1 MEILLDDFLKAV
13 LKEDIGRGDL
23 YSKIENNIQVES
35 YILAKESG
43 ILSGRIYV
51 ERLCKLLGIEV
62 NFVIKDGMEFK
73 KGSKLAAF
81 SGKMSEILS
90 AERVILNL
98 LQHSSG
104 IATLT
109 KKHIDAMQD
118 SSCVLL
124 DTRKTRPL
132 LREFE
137 KYSTCNG
144 GAVNHRLGLD
154 DCLML
159 KDTHLSRIL
168 SLKKFIQEIRKKIPF
183 TTKIEV
189 ECENLLQAKEALESK
204 IDILMCDNMD
214 IPTIT
219 EVVKMR
225 DEIAPNVLLEASGN
239 ITLANI
245 QEYAKSGVDAISSGA
260 IIHQATW
267 LDMSM
272 KID

>member
-73 KGSKLAAF
+73 KGSKLATF

-109 KKHIDAMQD
+109 KKYIDAMQD
-118 SSCVLL
+118 SPCVLL

-137 KYSTCNG
+137 KYST
-144 GAVNHRLGLD
+144 
-154 DCLML
+154 
-159 KDTHLSRIL
+159 
-168 SLKKFIQEIRKKIPF
+168 
-183 TTKIEV
+183 
-189 ECENLLQAKEALESK
+189 
-204 IDILMCDNMD
+204 
-214 IPTIT
+214 
-219 EVVKMR
+219 
-225 DEIAPNVLLEASGN
+225 
-239 ITLANI
+239 
-245 QEYAKSGVDAISSGA
+245 
-260 IIHQATW
+260 
-267 LDMSM
+267 
-272 KID
+272 